1 MIVSARKLPVFFEE
15 KSDFLRQLRL
25 SEPTFKLKCLITSWV
40 PSSGFILDL
49 RLLFV
54 REFCCARYVGLQA
67 EGNSLPFLIT
77 SVTRKLPVLFEVKSD
92 CLRQLR
98 LSEPTFKLKCL
109 TTSWVP
115 SSGCILDLRLL
126 FVREFCCARYVGLQA
141 FLSFAS
147 YIWTDEDLK
156 CGTFLKD
163 FHTLN

>member
-109 TTSWVP
+109 TTSWGAIKWVYFRLEIAICK
-115 SSGCILDLRLL
+115 GILLCPVCWVTSV
-126 FVREFCCARYVGLQA
+126 FEFRVLYL
-141 FLSFAS
+141 
-147 YIWTDEDLK
+147 D
-156 CGTFLKD
+156 
-163 FHTLN
+163 